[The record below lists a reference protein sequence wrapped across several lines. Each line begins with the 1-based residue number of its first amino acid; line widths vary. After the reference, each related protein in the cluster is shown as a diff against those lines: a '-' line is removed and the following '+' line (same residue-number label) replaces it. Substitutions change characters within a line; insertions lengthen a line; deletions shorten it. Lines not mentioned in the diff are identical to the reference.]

1 MKKYVVKRKT
11 AGLCAVICAGMLLS
25 AGCAGSDANT
35 QAKTG
40 TTEVSSNLEN
50 ESVTYLSIEA
60 DQEEVTK
67 ETEMVSPDAAAE
79 GTDAD
84 QGEKAAE
91 TLDTFTDASDM
102 IESADVSGTA
112 GGCSDA
118 GFMMNTS
125 PFADGSS
132 SSGDGGSIKI
142 VYADGA
148 VFQKGL
154 VKSDGSSYSLKD
166 SEKSGLK
173 DKDFVLCFGNQQED
187 GTFLA
192 DRIIVIE
199 FN

>member
-84 QGEKAAE
+84 QGEKEAE

-112 GGCSDA
+112 
-118 GFMMNTS
+118 
-125 PFADGSS
+125 GSS